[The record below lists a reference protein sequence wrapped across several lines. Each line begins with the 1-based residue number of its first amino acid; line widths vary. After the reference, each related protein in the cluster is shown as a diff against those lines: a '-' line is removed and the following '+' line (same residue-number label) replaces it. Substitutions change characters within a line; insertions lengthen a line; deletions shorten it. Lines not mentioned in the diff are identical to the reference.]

1 MIPADTR
8 YVMLLATGGTI
19 ASRTS
24 ANGGGA
30 TLAEDTGA
38 AILQSTGQGTVP
50 VEVVDVMRKGSYQLT
65 FTDMLSICSSIRQ
78 ALNDPLVLGVVVTHG
93 TDTTEETAYLA
104 DLLHDDPRP
113 VVFTGAQRAADHAD
127 PDGPDN
133 LRKAIAVAASPDAQG
148 HGVLISFAGKILP
161 AAGVQKVH
169 TADLQAF
176 HNPDGE
182 PVGAVSETG
191 LVSMHSVPLRFDPL
205 PIPAPELEPH
215 RADIVATYPGADAAL
230 LKAALAAGSS
240 GIVLAATGNGNANPV
255 ICGAVAEA
263 TAAGVV
269 VVTSTRVHA
278 GPVLPVYGNGGGK
291 DLHAAGAIPAGLLKP
306 SQARILLQL
315 LLTLGMSHPQVKEHF
330 SQRGALLPHSATY
343 SLPLAPLKG

>member
-1 MIPADTR
+1 MTPTNSP
-8 YVMLLATGGTI
+8 YVVLLATGGTI

-24 ANGGGA
+24 TNDGGA

-38 AILQSTGQGTVP
+38 AILQTTGQGTVP

-65 FTDMLSICSSIRQ
+65 FADMLSICASIRQ

-104 DLLHDDPRP
+104 DLLHRDPRP

-133 LRKAIAVAASPDAQG
+133 LRKAIAVAASRDARG
-148 HGVLISFAGKILP
+148 HGVLVSFAGKIFP
-161 AAGVQKVH
+161 AAGAQKVH
-169 TADLQAF
+169 TANLQAF
-176 HNPDGE
+176 DNPDGE
-182 PVGAVSETG
+182 PAGAVSDTG
-191 LVSMHSVPLRFDPL
+191 SVSMHSVPLRFDPL
-205 PIPAPELEPH
+205 PVPAPEVEAH
-215 RADIVATYPGADAAL
+215 RADIVAIYPGADAAL
-230 LKAALAAGSS
+230 LKAALSVGSS

-255 ICGAVAEA
+255 ICAAVTDA
-263 TAAGVV
+263 TAAGIV

-291 DLHAAGAIPAGLLKP
+291 DLQAAGAIPAGLLKP
-306 SQARILLQL
+306 SQARTLLHL
-315 LLTLGMSHPQVKEHF
+315 LLTLKMSRPQIEKHF
-330 SQRGALLPHSATY
+330 FQRGGLLPHAATY
-343 SLPLAPLKG
+343 SLPTTPLKG